1 MWSSIFPR
9 LSPDP
14 LLVNSMRASS
24 QEVNFYKSF
33 VYHTAKS
40 LFFESM
46 QWERV
51 LYSFHHAGSTPPCFS
66 LTSSA
71 SA

>member
-1 MWSSIFPR
+1 MWSSISRR
-9 LSPDP
+9 LSPDS
-14 LLVNSMRASS
+14 LLLNSMRASS
-24 QEVNFYKSF
+24 QGANFFKSF

-46 QWERV
+46 QLERV
-51 LYSFHHAGSTPPCFS
+51 FYSFHHAGSTPPCFS

-71 SA
+71 ST